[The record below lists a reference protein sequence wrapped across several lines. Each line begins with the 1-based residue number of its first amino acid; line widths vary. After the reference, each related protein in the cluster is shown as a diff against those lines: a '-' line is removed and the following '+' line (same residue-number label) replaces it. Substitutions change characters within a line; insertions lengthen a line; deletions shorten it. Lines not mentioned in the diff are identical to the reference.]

1 MFNLVRWRFTFPIFL
16 MISMLFPYF
25 RSITMLF
32 SQNDAYTIGNQVI
45 LDDENHG
52 WVEISY
58 AEKESEIEWTI
69 EYQKFLDSSTDDEVE
84 RLMKLKV
91 DFSDNT
97 AVNIVEE
104 SGLTEKNGWYQEEDY
119 SPQSEGRLVLTTPKE
134 QTEMTIEL
142 QMDELRI
149 TEVTTETINE
159 EYSTEYFDTEEKEI
173 KNILPA
179 ELAGPHTMTA
189 EVTDSAEIQTTETT
203 QATTESSS
211 QEDSTPATTR
221 VQETITTRRADNQ
234 STDDPFFYTTG
245 VNVFKH
251 PAHHTNEYL
260 TGATTSSTNDDIRNY
275 NYGETDSQTGIP
287 PVEPA
292 YNELDFNTG
301 YHDYGD
307 GLLKKTVI
315 PIEGDPTKFKIQLDI
330 IGNAV
335 QQDKKMD
342 VVLVLDKSA
351 SMVNNQS
358 INGSRWATLH
368 RELTRESD
376 DPDIQGGFIQELL
389 KAGDVRIGL
398 ASFNA
403 PLRSGP
409 GGYPQA
415 ELGNFNPGGEFYG
428 FSNNI
433 ASILSNTILS
443 TSPQSVDDPVPSGG
457 TPTFLGFD
465 AGYELLT
472 NPELGVRPD
481 AEKILIVLTD
491 GLPTYSPSQAYINL
505 TSDPPIT
512 PDSPINGVATDRVDS
527 GGIRTYYLKSN
538 YYGGTGNPTRPIIQ
552 SNIDYIKSRIPD
564 NRTIRYYSLGF
575 YIGTNGNENTV
586 SDMVD
591 KVLEALGPDGTY
603 YTTGADLVD
612 YLADLL
618 VSVLSKTINNAIL
631 TDPMSIYVERTSSV
645 TSTALSLSGSGITT
659 TSPDDSNYP
668 AYAAAIDQSLP
679 KDLDSD
685 NLDNPIQLT
694 NINLGRNNG
703 IREGYRIEYEVTLK
717 EEYRN
722 GNFYPTNDATYLKNG
737 DNYLHFAV
745 PSVRYKEPLQEFAVD
760 VKKIWEDDGNKWGR
774 QEEIILKLQKK
785 NSEGQW
791 EDVPGKTLIIPP
803 NSTNG
808 DLEDRFTGIP
818 GYETNGDRIVYRI
831 VEVIAPG
838 QDPPIDGYLPP
849 VYSPEEFTIE
859 NAVEVTEDEETVNKV
874 DVTVTNTL
882 PFTDFEFTKVD
893 HGGEMPLKNAKFTL
907 YKGQG
912 EEAELVTHFEE
923 ATSGIDGKVI
933 FEGLPAGT
941 YTIKETS
948 VPPGYCPRADIEFE
962 IALDEETGEAYV
974 KETNLGGTTDLKASN
989 ELYPFRINLIKT
1001 DDGDSAVSLAGAKF
1015 VLTGSNLEN
1024 PVEVTSG
1031 NNGLVTFAELT
1042 PGAYILTET
1051 EPPPGHQVAAGSPWN
1066 ITIKDDGTVEIIDAS
1081 GMPVEVNIS
1090 YATEDNEREENMIDE
1105 WYVIDPKILDYQLI
1119 IEKEDNF
1126 GNQLSGARFNLKNE
1140 DDTYDEDAP
1149 EENSPSASIQFT
1161 KLKPGRYILTEI
1173 QVPNDHVGL
1182 KNPIVIVINDDGTVE
1197 IDGEPHEVEAEGNII
1212 RLTIKNRKKGVLPFT
1227 GGALHTASLLAS
1239 VSVFL
1244 LAIGISIYYG
1254 YRNRKGAK

>member
-32 SQNDAYTIGNQVI
+32 SQNDAYTVGSQVI

-69 EYQKFLDSSTDDEVE
+69 EYQRFLDSSTDDEVE

-97 AVNIVEE
+97 DVNIVEE

-119 SPQSEGRLVLTTPKE
+119 SPQSEGRLVLTSPKE

-221 VQETITTRRADNQ
+221 VQETITARRADNQ
-234 STDDPFFYTTG
+234 STDDPFSYTTG

-251 PAHHTNEYL
+251 PTHHTNRYL

-275 NYGETDSQTGIP
+275 NYGATDTQAGIS
-287 PVEPA
+287 PVTPA
-292 YNELDFNTG
+292 YNTLNFNTG

-315 PIEGDPTKFKIQLDI
+315 PIEGEPTKFKIQLDM
-330 IGNAV
+330 IGNA
-335 QQDKKMD
+335 QDKKMD

-351 SMVNNQS
+351 SMS
-358 INGSRWATLH
+358 TGTSTDGTRWNTLKTV
-368 RELTRESD
+368 LDS
-376 DPDIQGGFIQELL
+376 FIPTLL
-389 KAGDVRIGL
+389 EAGDVQIGL

-403 PLRSGP
+403 AFVPTVSPRP
-409 GGYPQA
+409 RA
-415 ELGNFNPGGEFYG
+415 EIGKFPTPAGFTGEFYG
-428 FSNNI
+428 FSKISGEILNH
-433 ASILSNTILS
+433 SICNTEPTIN
-443 TSPQSVDDPVPSGG
+443 SGG

-505 TSDPPIT
+505 TSD
-512 PDSPINGVATDRVDS
+512 SPISSSDATDRVDNENT
-527 GGIRTYYLKSN
+527 RTYYVKDN
-538 YYGGTGNPTRPIIQ
+538 YYGGTGSPDHDVMG
-552 SNIDYIKSRIPD
+552 SNITYIASRTGKESE
-564 NRTIRYYSLGF
+564 NENENENAVYYYSIGFHIRDNVREEEYYKHIPGVLG
-575 YIGTNGNENTV
+575 
-586 SDMVD
+586 
-591 KVLEALGPDGTY
+591 ALGPDGRY
-603 YTTGADLVD
+603 EASSNEE
-612 YLADLL
+612 LL
-618 VSVLSKTINNAIL
+618 NSLGNLLYERTKTINNAIL
-631 TDPMSIYVERTSSV
+631 TDPMSDYVDRTSSV
-645 TSTALSLSGSGITT
+645 TSTALTLSESGITT
-659 TSPDDSNYP
+659 IPRGAQGYP
-668 AYAAAIDQSLP
+668 AYVAAIDQSLP
-679 KDLDSD
+679 EDLD
-685 NLDNPIQLT
+685 DNPIQLT

-717 EEYRN
+717 KEYRN

-760 VKKIWEDDGNKWGR
+760 VKKIWEDDGNKWER
-774 QEEIILKLQKK
+774 QKEIILKLQKK

-803 NSTNG
+803 NSVNG

-831 VEVIAPG
+831 VEVIVPG

-874 DVTVTNTL
+874 DMTVTNTMS
-882 PFTDFEFTKVD
+882 FTDFEFTKVD
-893 HGGEMPLKNAKFTL
+893 HGGEMPLKDAKFTL

-941 YTIKETS
+941 YTIKETG
-948 VPPGYCPRADIEFE
+948 VPPGYRPRADIEFE
-962 IALDEETGEAYV
+962 IALNEETGEAYV
-974 KETNLGGTTDLKASN
+974 KETNLGGTTDLKARN

-1001 DDGDSAVSLAGAKF
+1001 DDGDPAVPLAGAKF

-1024 PVEVTSG
+1024 PVEMTSDE
-1031 NNGLVTFAELT
+1031 NGLVTFAELT

-1105 WYVIDPKILDYQLI
+1105 WYVIDPEIPDYQLI

-1126 GNQLSGARFNLKNE
+1126 GNPLAGARFELKGEGNTYNE
-1140 DDTYDEDAP
+1140 VSP

-1161 KLKPGRYILTEI
+1161 ELKPGRYILTEI

-1197 IDGEPHEVEAEGNII
+1197 IDGEPHEMEAEGNII

>member
-32 SQNDAYTIGNQVI
+32 SQNDAYTVGNQVI

-119 SPQSEGRLVLTTPKE
+119 SPQSEGRLVLTSPKE
-134 QTEMTIEL
+134 QTELTIEL

-149 TEVTTETINE
+149 TEVTNETINE
-159 EYSTEYFDTEEKEI
+159 EYSTEYFDTEVKEI

-179 ELAGPHTMTA
+179 GLAGPHTMTA

-221 VQETITTRRADNQ
+221 VQETITARRADNQ
-234 STDDPFFYTTG
+234 SADDPFSYTTDED
-245 VNVFKH
+245 VFQY

-260 TGATTSSTNDDIRNY
+260 TGATISSTNDDIRNY

-315 PIEGDPTKFKIQLDI
+315 PIEGEPTKFKIQLDM
-330 IGNAV
+330 IGNA
-335 QQDKKMD
+335 QDKKMD

-351 SMVNNQS
+351 SMVNNQPED
-358 INGSRWATLH
+358 NNRWTALQAA
-368 RELTRESD
+368 LS
-376 DPDIQGGFIQELL
+376 GFIPDLL
-389 KAGDVRIGL
+389 GAGDVRIGL

-403 PLRSGP
+403 PLGL
-409 GGYPQA
+409 GPQA
-415 ELGNFNPGGEFYG
+415 EVANFGSAGSFYG
-428 FSNNI
+428 FSNNSE
-433 ASILSNTILS
+433 SIIGNTVYS
-443 TSPQSVDDPVPSGG
+443 QRPYSVDEHPEYVPSGG
-457 TPTFLGFD
+457 TPTYLGFD

-472 NPELGVRPD
+472 NPAYGVRPE

-491 GLPTYSPSQAYINL
+491 GAPSYYPGAGYLNLISDTHPEIAPIRSLGLQINSNVGVYRASSGYYAGTGTPTAD
-505 TSDPPIT
+505 T
-512 PDSPINGVATDRVDS
+512 INGT
-527 GGIRTYYLKSN
+527 IN
-538 YYGGTGNPTRPIIQ
+538 YIE
-552 SNIDYIKSRIPD
+552 SRIPVTS
-564 NRTIRYYSLGF
+564 TIRKYSIGF
-575 YIGTNGNENTV
+575 HINNNGDRV
-586 SDMVD
+586 SETDTAR
-591 KVLEALGPDGTY
+591 VLKSLGPDGAY
-603 YTTGADLVD
+603 NADDENELINRLEEL
-612 YLADLL
+612 LA
-618 VSVLSKTINNAIL
+618 SVKPKTINNAIL

-645 TSTALSLSGSGITT
+645 TSTALTLSGSGITT

-679 KDLDSD
+679 EDLDSD

-722 GNFYPTNDATYLKNG
+722 GNFYPTNNATYLKNG

-760 VKKIWEDDGNKWGR
+760 VKKIWEDDGNKWER

-785 NSEGQW
+785 IGENQW

-803 NSTNG
+803 NSVNG

-818 GYETNGDRIVYRI
+818 GYETNGDHIVYRI

-838 QDPPIDGYLPP
+838 QEPPIDGYLPP

-859 NAVEVTEDEETVNKV
+859 NATEVTGGEETVNKV
-874 DVTVTNTL
+874 DVTVTNTM
-882 PFTDFEFTKVD
+882 PFTDFEFTKAD
-893 HGGEMPLKNAKFTL
+893 HGGEMPLKDAKFTL

-923 ATSGIDGKVI
+923 VTSGIDGKVI
-933 FEGLPAGT
+933 FEGLPAGK

-948 VPPGYCPRADIEFE
+948 VPPGYRPRADIEFE

-1001 DDGDSAVSLAGAKF
+1001 DNGDPAVSLAGAKF
-1015 VLTGSNLEN
+1015 VLTDNNLEN

-1031 NNGLVTFAELT
+1031 NNGLVTFIGLA

-1066 ITIKDDGTVEIIDAS
+1066 ITIKDDGTVEIIDVS

-1105 WYVIDPKILDYQLI
+1105 WYVIDPKIPDYQLI

-1126 GNQLSGARFNLKNE
+1126 GNPLAGARFELKGEGNTYNE
-1140 DDTYDEDAP
+1140 VSP

-1182 KNPIVIVINDDGTVE
+1182 KNPIVIVINDDGTVT

-1227 GGALHTASLLAS
+1227 GGALHTVSLLAS